1 MGKKHYVA
9 VMIALLV
16 VVAKAF
22 AGDTGD
28 VTVEQARKLIDKKN
42 VIVLD
47 VRKADEYAAGHLA
60 NAVWIDFYS
69 DKFESRVKKLS
80 RKKQIVVYCAT
91 GRRSAS
97 TLEMMKKNGFTNAHD
112 MLGGYKAW
120 AEKGQPV
127 VIPKSSGGRKGK

>member
-28 VTVEQARKLIDKKN
+28 VTVEQARKMIDRKN

-91 GRRSAS
+91 GRRSAA